1 LKAIFWFVGVAWSRP
16 RQQLKESFLGDTT
29 METKKNTLDATL
41 RTLKVQPLPEKVV
54 RSLAESVFET
64 LCNEGCQPKDI
75 IGVSSQL
82 ISIVTSELA
91 RGQE

>member
-1 LKAIFWFVGVAWSRP
+1 
-16 RQQLKESFLGDTT
+16 